1 MLTACLAILCVLLM
15 LVLLVQRPA
24 IWPVLVVLAA
34 AWCIGMGLFRYR
46 LRSQLARWVC
56 GGDFTK
62 SKTKFSL
69 EPLSQPVVLLSGETV
84 LWYNDQ
90 FRQRMLGGQDLLVS
104 RVQKVIPGLDLQQ
117 ARTQEGQ
124 QLTLADGVWS
134 AHSSTVPG
142 DAETMTLVVFNEETA
157 LRRVEAEYKASRPG
171 YLVFLVDGYDD
182 VFSDMLDSERARLL
196 EGINRVLEEMIGRG
210 TGFLRRVASGRYIAV
225 VEERHL
231 EQFAKR
237 GYDVL
242 DKIRALDP
250 SVNLSLSIGIGRGAK
265 TLREAQDMAVQA
277 LDMAQ
282 GRGGDQAAEMTP
294 DGFTFYG
301 GVSHGVEK
309 RSKVRSRI
317 VADQLV
323 KLIKEADHVVIMGHR
338 MSDLDA
344 IGSAEGVLRIC
355 KICDVPA
362 VIAVRRDATLASSL
376 INALV
381 AAGQEDDFIDPKGAL
396 PIISKRTLCIVV
408 DTYQVNLVESKE
420 ILEKCGKVA
429 VIDHHRK
436 GVGFIE
442 NPALVCHE
450 PYSSSA
456 SELVTEL
463 LQYVGERDDKPN
475 RVEAEGLLAGIML
488 DTRDFTLHTGVRTFE
503 AAAALR
509 RYGAETERVRQLFDV
524 TMVEYNAK
532 ADLVEAA
539 QMYKN
544 CAVSVSGEV
553 PPEARVAIAQAAND
567 LLTIQNVEASFV
579 AVQVGTGV
587 NISARSLGAVNVQ
600 VIMESLGGGGH
611 QTMAAAQ
618 LKHITPEAARAR
630 IQTAI
635 DQYRESQKKT
645 SSEAGA
651 EPKKKDN
658 KP

>member
-210 TGFLRRVASGRYIAV
+210 TGFLSRVASGRYIAV
-225 VEERHL
+225 VEERQL

-645 SSEAGA
+645 SSEADA

>member
-225 VEERHL
+225 VEEHQL

-645 SSEAGA
+645 SSEANA

>member
-225 VEERHL
+225 AEERQL

-645 SSEAGA
+645 TSEADA